1 MANSITDYACVKTP
15 AIRKGGVNGALIV
28 FCKKQRNSLKVG
40 WILFRF
46 KDKRKNKPLTCQAIK
61 TI

>member
-1 MANSITDYACVKTP
+1 MANSITDYASVKTP
-15 AIRKGGVNGALIV
+15 AIRKGGVNGTLIV

-46 KDKRKNKPLTCQAIK
+46 KD
-61 TI
+61 